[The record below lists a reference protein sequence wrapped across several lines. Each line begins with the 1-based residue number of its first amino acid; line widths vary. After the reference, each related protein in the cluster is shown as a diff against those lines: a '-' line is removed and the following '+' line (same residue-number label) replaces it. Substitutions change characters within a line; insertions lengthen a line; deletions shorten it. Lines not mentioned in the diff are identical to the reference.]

1 MPFLADARM
10 AGAPPPAPDAMVA
23 AMWSDVLAFLQ
34 TARFVDLLLPG
45 WIDRTGPF
53 PVCRPLTLA
62 FGVYLQAESG
72 LIQFTSVNGNGGLHI
87 RQVDQFE
94 YDEDLRNDP
103 DEELAAASVGAH
115 CLTASGP
122 GRCTAMRLFTN
133 NESVPEDGIFR
144 AAEMTFEDTY
154 TVFSPRAK
162 KWWVQILSYRRMNR
176 GSAQSRPPAA
186 S

>member
-1 MPFLADARM
+1 
-10 AGAPPPAPDAMVA
+10 MVA

-45 WIDRTGPF
+45 SVDRTGPF

-72 LIQFTSVNGNGGLHI
+72 LIQFMSVNSSGGLRI
-87 RQVDQFE
+87 RLAGQID

-103 DEELAAASVGAH
+103 GEDLVAARVGAH
-115 CLTASGP
+115 YLAAPGP
-122 GRCTAMRLFTN
+122 RRCTAMRLFTN

-144 AAEMTFEDTY
+144 AAEMTFEDAG
-154 TVFSPRAK
+154 TVFFDPFWTDGVRLGTGNAPDLWLAEHRSPRLQELFGPLK
-162 KWWVQILSYRRMNR
+162 ETTW
-176 GSAQSRPPAA
+176 PPAR
-186 S
+186 